1 VTSKRA
7 WELMAHGLIE
17 EREICCNAA
26 WRGGAPVLGRQS
38 YRYGELLQGWAMLLD
53 LLKGREGS
61 RR

>member
-1 VTSKRA
+1 
-7 WELMAHGLIE
+7 MAHGLIE
-17 EREICCNAA
+17 EREIRRNAA

-38 YRYGELLQGWAMLLD
+38 YMYGELLQGRAMLLD